1 MLVFLFP
8 VCQDGCTL
16 QRVWI
21 CGVNWRC
28 QYNDD
33 WTSGH
38 ESWQSPQE
46 VQRAGEQ
53 TYWCSLLSLIC
64 IHPLK
69 HHCGQFVYIASC
81 TILWL
86 LQSTLNCLRT
96 NLPCLALQYP
106 QMYSDDKENG
116 NIFNCIQRAHQSTY
130 VWAEIRDTH
139 IHTRCLIL
147 HQAFRWKLTCCYHLS
162 PAWSSTPPFFSASLL
177 AV

>member
-64 IHPLK
+64 IHPPK

-81 TILWL
+81 LDTAPFCGFCKA
-86 LQSTLNCLRT
+86 TLNCLRT

-130 VWAEIRDTH
+130 V
-139 IHTRCLIL
+139 
-147 HQAFRWKLTCCYHLS
+147 
-162 PAWSSTPPFFSASLL
+162 
-177 AV
+177 